1 MSDWSK
7 LPEELLGVIAARL
20 FSMVEFKRFRS
31 ICKSWRAS
39 VSGTNKNLFLS
50 CPLIKFKPL
59 QCMVSSIQANE
70 QSLGLRYGPFL
81 SRAAFFRVTL
91 SSSRDQGWLIKS
103 DKDLNSGK
111 FHLLN
116 SLSRLALRH
125 SCKRIDL
132 SCKRIDLSEFIFSEI
147 QEAYAV
153 LEGKLRKTARGF
165 QRVFLVRVPGGD
177 HRVLVIGIDGVIRY
191 WKDESWMRVEGQVD
205 QFSDIELERGLTYA
219 LDTKGSVWWISSSYD
234 ISRFGPSIY
243 KNITNRSSGEK
254 RFVRCRGVLYI
265 VDRLIDEN
273 LLKRKADSLN
283 GNAIVHIWNNFPNPH
298 IVDGNANAGFVDAN
312 ANLWDNNGNAGFM
325 DADPVRYRFA
335 VLHDDVGNVSCE
347 VFERD
352 RPKTIGFKVYKMD
365 DELVKWVEVKSLGD
379 NAVMMATDTCFSVL
393 AHEFYGCLPNSIY
406 FTDKEKDEI
415 KVFKLDDGS
424 ITTMSKSEKSCF
436 QMFVPSFL

>member
-283 GNAIVHIWNNFPNPH
+283 
-298 IVDGNANAGFVDAN
+298 
-312 ANLWDNNGNAGFM
+312 
-325 DADPVRYRFA
+325 